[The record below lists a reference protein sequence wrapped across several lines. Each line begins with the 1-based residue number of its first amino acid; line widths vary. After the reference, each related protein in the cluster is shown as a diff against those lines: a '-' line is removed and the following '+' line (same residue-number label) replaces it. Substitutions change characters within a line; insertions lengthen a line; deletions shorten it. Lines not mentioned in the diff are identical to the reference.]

1 MTNYIIDEGVISND
15 QMKKMMGVNN
25 SSANV
30 SIGYIVLPSNIERET
45 YIGLCHNT
53 NTVSIYDPITTATI
67 SNCVVSKMCM
77 DLISFPED
85 NESLGSA
92 VIYVTLSILNLRV
105 VFDIIS
111 KKGEYKQYIEKGFS
125 FEKVFEETLFN
136 VFLDPVKGVLDIN
149 FTDSGEQKLE
159 FNINLKNKSRD
170 ALFNLICSG
179 DITIRDLVSFS
190 LLFSQEFNVGL
201 VDDNGKQIGLIQ
213 FSNRTGFIIK
223 DQYKNSI
230 QLNNKGVSIQS
241 IDGSEI
247 TLSESGFKIIN
258 KDSKPIFLNTDKKD
272 ESVALSNEVIS
283 ILNIILTY
291 LADPSI
297 YVTPSGS
304 PGPLNNA
311 TQFTLLKKDLQKI
324 ASKIVYVSKNN

>member
-1 MTNYIIDEGVISND
+1 M
-15 QMKKMMGVNN
+15 
-25 SSANV
+25 
-30 SIGYIVLPSNIERET
+30 
-45 YIGLCHNT
+45 
-53 NTVSIYDPITTATI
+53 
-67 SNCVVSKMCM
+67 
-77 DLISFPED
+77 
-85 NESLGSA
+85 
-92 VIYVTLSILNLRV
+92 
-105 VFDIIS
+105 
-111 KKGEYKQYIEKGFS
+111 
-125 FEKVFEETLFN
+125 
-136 VFLDPVKGVLDIN
+136 
-149 FTDSGEQKLE
+149 
-159 FNINLKNKSRD
+159 
-170 ALFNLICSG
+170 ICSG